1 LRTPSTQI
9 ISAETLSLIGK
20 LGAQKLGQNMVPLA
34 SGGLMS
40 SDDIELGK
48 SVLVAVYL
56 YGEHYRNTIKVTGR
70 MLSMLKGMGG
80 DSA

>member
-1 LRTPSTQI
+1 
-9 ISAETLSLIGK
+9 
-20 LGAQKLGQNMVPLA
+20 MVPLA

-56 YGEHYRNTIKVTGR
+56 YGEHYRNTIKVTGG